1 MTLSNRYVTLIL
13 LAGLGTLA
21 FAQSGSTPARAAPK
35 RIAPVKFSDTRLDN
49 GLRVILVEDHY
60 APVYAI
66 AVSYSVGSK
75 DERPGHTGFAH
86 LFEHMMFK
94 GSENVGAGEHFFL
107 IFNYGGSM
115 NGTTSSDRTVYYE
128 ILPKNQLNLG
138 LFLESDRMR
147 SLAITKENLENQRQ
161 AVKEERRL
169 GLDNQAY
176 GYSNDRLNELTYDN
190 FAYHHSVIGSM
201 EDLDA
206 ASVEDVQGFFKTYYA
221 PNNAVVAIVGDIDGK
236 DTLARVQKYFGNIP
250 RQEPPKPVDLTEPE
264 MKGERHEAMDD
275 KLARLSQV
283 SINYKIPAATTDDA
297 PALSA
302 LGSILG
308 GGETSR
314 LYQKLVKEKEV
325 CSAINAGSAER
336 LGSGALRITCTVR
349 PGKSLKEAESLIAE
363 EVSRMIAAPV
373 TEEELTRVRTSAR
386 RSAVGLRESA
396 LSRALTL
403 ANDASVYNDPNRINT
418 ETDRLV
424 AVSAAD
430 VQRVARTYL
439 RSDNKIVMETTPAA
453 PAAAPKPAAQ

>member
-1 MTLSNRYVTLIL
+1 MSNRYVTLIL

-21 FAQSGSTPARAAPK
+21 FAQPGTAPAKAAPK
-35 RIAPVKFSDTRLDN
+35 KIAPVKFSDTRLDN
-49 GLRVILVEDHY
+49 GLRVIIAEDHY

-75 DERPGHTGFAH
+75 DERQGRTGFAH

-115 NGTTSSDRTVYYE
+115 NGTTNTDRTVYYE
-128 ILPKNQLNLG
+128 ILPKNQLDLG

-201 EDLDA
+201 EDLDS
-206 ASVEDVQGFFKTYYA
+206 ASVEDVQAFFKTYYA

-283 SINYKIPAATTDDA
+283 VINYKIPSATSDDA

-325 CSAINAGSAER
+325 CSAISAGSAER
-336 LGSGALRITCTVR
+336 LGPGALRITCTVR
-349 PGKSLKEAESLIAE
+349 PGKTLQEAESLIAE

-373 TEEELTRVRTSAR
+373 SEEELTRVRTSAR

-418 ETDRLV
+418 ETDRLM

-439 RSDNKIVMETTPAA
+439 RGDNKIVMETKP
-453 PAAAPKPAAQ
+453 AAPKPAAR